1 MIDRP
6 VTDDAADS
14 PAAIGK
20 IVEEARERLL
30 ELQPFLEEAE
40 RLAAVLAALD
50 PEVPPPARGANGASP
65 VDGSSVPR
73 ETTHVPARKARIL
86 AIIADHPGITAAE
99 IADRH
104 GMKRTVVASSI
115 SRLKRSGEI
124 VALGGG
130 VRLPRDEP
138 E

>member
-6 VTDDAADS
+6 VDAADS

-50 PEVPPPARGANGASP
+50 PEAQRPPTGGANGASP
-65 VDGSSVPR
+65 MDGSVAPR
-73 ETTHVPARKARIL
+73 ETAHVPARKARIL
-86 AIIADHPGITAAE
+86 AIVADHPGITAAE
-99 IADRH
+99 IADRY

-124 VALGGG
+124 VAQDGG
-130 VRLPRDEP
+130 VRLPKNVP